1 MFCWRWFI
9 IWDFTVPLWSFCFV
23 AEHDRCCFG
32 VMVCITS
39 MWEMNWLVYQW
50 WAVEFSHFLRF
61 SCQVAVRKM
70 SSPTTQQG
78 QLRNLWQNES
88 PPQNTGRELSFISLG
103 FYKEPH
109 TLCPCNYADGRCCV
123 LSLWLMS
130 VIRSKV
136 RCLLLN
142 LIVPELFSLEN
153 IMEAVGNRNLEV
165 NTLMHQKQLET
176 LKTSQQ
182 REIFNQKHQG

>member
-1 MFCWRWFI
+1 M
-9 IWDFTVPLWSFCFV
+9 
-23 AEHDRCCFG
+23 
-32 VMVCITS
+32 
-39 MWEMNWLVYQW
+39 
-50 WAVEFSHFLRF
+50 
-61 SCQVAVRKM
+61 
-70 SSPTTQQG
+70 
-78 QLRNLWQNES
+78 
-88 PPQNTGRELSFISLG
+88 
-103 FYKEPH
+103 
-109 TLCPCNYADGRCCV
+109 
-123 LSLWLMS
+123 
-130 VIRSKV
+130 